1 MTLSAIAARYADAL
15 ADVVTA
21 PNSAVRSADTLA
33 ELQAFA
39 AALRSSVP
47 LRNAL
52 VSPAVPGSRKKA
64 VVGQVGKRLG
74 LSKVSLNLLFVL
86 IDHRRIGALQEIIQ
100 LFEQTLDER
109 LGFARAEVLSAR
121 ELTETQRTALGTE
134 LGRLVGKQI
143 RMQTAVDE
151 SLIGGVVARI
161 RSTVYDGSV
170 RGRLHALERRLAM
183 ERQS

>member
-21 PNSAVRSADTLA
+21 PNSAVRSAEA
-33 ELQAFA
+33 IEELRAFA
-39 AALRSSVP
+39 AAFKSSAA

-74 LSKVSLNLLFVL
+74 LSKISLNFLFVL
-86 IDHRRIGALQEIIQ
+86 IDHRRIGSLPEILQA
-100 LFEQTLDER
+100 FEQTLDER
-109 LGFARAEVLSAR
+109 LGFARAEVVSAR
-121 ELTETQRTALGTE
+121 ELTDTQRTALSAE

-143 RMQTAVDE
+143 RMQAAVDE

-170 RGRLHALERRLAM
+170 RGRLQALERRLAT

>member
-15 ADVVTA
+15 ADVVTM
-21 PNSAVRSADTLA
+21 PNSGIRSSDALA
-33 ELQAFA
+33 EVQAFA
-39 AALRSSVP
+39 AAFKSSAE
-47 LRNAL
+47 LRNTL
-52 VSPAVPGSRKKA
+52 VSPAVPASRKKA
-64 VVGQVGKRLG
+64 VVGQIGKRLG
-74 LSKVSLNLLFVL
+74 LSKISLNFLFVL
-86 IDHRRIGALQEIIQ
+86 IDHRRIGGLPEIIQ
-100 LFEQTLDER
+100 VFEQTLDER
-109 LGFARAEVLSAR
+109 LGFARAEVVSAR
-121 ELTETQRTALGTE
+121 ELTETQRTALNAE

-170 RGRLHALERRLAM
+170 RGRLQALERRLAM